1 MNLGNI
7 LLWLSALAM
16 IGAIAA
22 YLRGRENG
30 NAVWAD
36 RLTYIHALLLTLAL
50 GELLRLFLM
59 GAYQYEYVSSHSS
72 RSLEFFYKVS
82 ALWAGQEGTF
92 LLWAWIVAILAILVM
107 RRGGELKRWGMIY
120 LLATQAFLLILMFVK
135 SPFAFIADGTV
146 PADGHGLNPL
156 LKDPWMVIH
165 PPIVFLGYA
174 AFTVPYIYTLAA
186 LTRRKY
192 ENLATTIFP
201 WTAFATCTLG
211 AGIFI
216 GGFWAYKVL
225 GWGGYWGWDPV
236 ENASLV
242 PWLVG
247 MATLHSLIL
256 YRSRGQMPKTSMWLA
271 AVCYILVVYGTF
283 LTRSGVLSDF
293 SVHSFA
299 DVGINAY
306 LSGYLFIVAHLSFVL
321 LLMRGRKISGP
332 LVPKAVS
339 SREFGLVTGAL
350 LFLVA
355 AAFVIVGTSS
365 PILTKLWGPPAN
377 VTTTY
382 YNQVALPVG
391 IFIALILGFSP
402 FLLVEKT
409 PWNELFRA
417 ALWSVLAAF
426 VVTGAAIVFV
436 SLKPLHLLL
445 VFVSVLALTS
455 NLVAMIRFSR
465 GRPLRMAGHLTH
477 FGFAIMLIGIIASA
491 AYGSDETLSLQSNQ
505 LKSAAGADLLFH
517 GKVSGATQEEGYI
530 DLRLI
535 RGADTTFARPRLYTS
550 EYSNEV
556 MRTPYIEKGFFSDL
570 YIAPLDVSDAG
581 PRHPNRLTIH
591 KGETVTYSG
600 WQITFVKY
608 DMSGHSEGGNM
619 VVGAELQATKD
630 GQTVTFTPL
639 METGAQGR
647 RVQPTQLPGTE
658 LLFTLGGMSVEDKS
672 VTFDIEDPAVPYE
685 TSDMSL
691 VVSISRK
698 PLTSFVWIGCV
709 LITLGSGFS
718 YWRRRLEEKI
728 LMALNPVS
736 NPQ

>member
-22 YLRGRENG
+22 YVRGRGNG
-30 NAVWAD
+30 DMTWAD
-36 RLTYIHALLLTLAL
+36 RLTYAHALLLTLAL
-50 GELLRLFLM
+50 GELLYLFLS
-59 GAYQYEYVSSHSS
+59 GAYQYDYVNGHSS
-72 RSLEFFYKVS
+72 RSLEFFYKIS
-82 ALWAGQEGTF
+82 AVWAGQEGTF
-92 LLWAWIVAILAILVM
+92 LLWAWIVAVLGLVVM

-135 SPFAFIADGTV
+135 SPFAFVAAGSDV
-146 PADGHGLNPL
+146 ADGHGLNPL

-186 LTRRKY
+186 LTRRKF
-192 ENLATTIFP
+192 ETLATTIFP
-201 WTAFATCTLG
+201 WVAFATCTLG

-247 MATLHSLIL
+247 MASLHSLVL

-271 AVCYILVVYGTF
+271 AVCYLLVVYGTF

-306 LSGYLFIVAHLSFVL
+306 LSGYLLIVAGGWVVMF
-321 LLMRGRKISGP
+321 LMRGSRITAP
-332 LVPKAVS
+332 PVPKAVS
-339 SREFGLVTGAL
+339 SREFGLVTGVL

-365 PILTKLWGPPAN
+365 PILTKLWGPAAN
-377 VTTTY
+377 VTTAY

-391 IFIALILGFSP
+391 IFIALVLGFSP
-402 FLLVEKT
+402 FLLVERT
-409 PWNELFRA
+409 QWNELFRA
-417 ALWSVLAAF
+417 ALWSVLAAV
-426 VVTGAAIVFV
+426 VVTGAAIVFA

-445 VFVSVLALTS
+445 IFVSVLALVS
-455 NLVAMIRFSR
+455 NLVAMIRFSH

-477 FGFAIMLIGIIASA
+477 FGFAIMVIGVIASA
-491 AYGSDETLSLQSNQ
+491 AYGSDETLTLSANQ
-505 LKSAAGADLLFH
+505 AKPVAGVELLFR
-517 GKVSGATQEEGYI
+517 GQVEGATQEEGYV

-535 RGADTTFARPRLYTS
+535 RGADTTLARPRLYTS
-550 EYSNEV
+550 EYTNEV
-556 MRTPYIEKGFFSDL
+556 MRTPYIKKGFLSDL
-570 YIAPLDVSDAG
+570 YIAPMDVSNAG
-581 PRHPNRLTIH
+581 PRRPNRLTIH
-591 KGETVTYSG
+591 KGETVAYSG
-600 WQITFVKY
+600 WQITFQRY
-608 DMSGHSEGGNM
+608 DMSGHGEGGSM
-619 VVGAELQATKD
+619 VVGAVLEATKD
-630 GQTVTFTPL
+630 GKTVNFTPL
-639 METGAQGR
+639 MEKGAQGQ
-647 RVQPTQLPGTE
+647 RVQPTLMPGTD
-658 LLFTLGGMSVEDKS
+658 LLFTLGGMSVEEKS
-672 VTFDIEDPAVPYE
+672 VTFDIEDPAVPFSS
-685 TSDMSL
+685 SDVSL
-691 VVSISRK
+691 VVSVSRK

-709 LITLGSGFS
+709 LITLGSGLS
-718 YWRRRLEEKI
+718 YWRRRKEEKI
-728 LMALNPVS
+728 LLAMNPAN